1 MARTLVLFAALILS
15 LAAAYFSFTHLNKA
29 IAVQKTN
36 VNLIE
41 NINRLKS
48 DTRKTE
54 DTITQQTK
62 VKETNQIT
70 KSAKQTELRTL
81 LGQIAASEAEL
92 PRRQE
97 KITSQETEINNYDET
112 IAEIKEILKDVDA
125 ETPEEIEAAINQ
137 LQQDKIALDK
147 ELEEVQTAV
156 AAAEESVASK
166 EDALTRVNKT
176 LSDRRDGIVRNT
188 LESTIT
194 AVNPDWGF
202 AVVGAGRAQG
212 MSAEQ
217 PLLVKRGN
225 TYIARLAI
233 VSIEDN
239 QLIADIVPDS
249 IAPGARVL
257 PGDRVIVERAN
268 R

>member
-15 LAAAYFSFTHLNKA
+15 LAAAYFSFSHLNKA

-36 VNLIE
+36 VELLE
-41 NINRLKS
+41 NIDRLKS

-54 DTITQQTK
+54 DIITKQTD
-62 VKETNQIT
+62 VKETNELT
-70 KSAKQTELRTL
+70 KSAKETELRTL

-97 KITSQETEINNYDET
+97 KIARQEAEIKDYDET
-112 IAEIKEILKDVDA
+112 VAEIQDILKDVDA
-125 ETPEEIEAAINQ
+125 TTPEEIEAAINQ
-137 LQQDKIALDK
+137 LQQDKLAVDK

-166 EDALTRVNKT
+166 EQSLDRVNRT

-188 LESTIT
+188 SESTVT

-212 MSAEQ
+212 MSADQ

-233 VSIEDN
+233 VSLEEN

-249 IAPGARVL
+249 LAPGARVL
-257 PGDRVIVERAN
+257 PGDRVIVQRAN

>member
-15 LAAAYFSFTHLNKA
+15 LAAAYFSFSHLNKA
-29 IAVQKTN
+29 ISVQKTN
-36 VNLIE
+36 VDLLE

-54 DTITQQTK
+54 DTITKQTE
-62 VKETNQIT
+62 VKETNEIT
-70 KSAKQTELRTL
+70 KSGKETELKTL

-97 KITSQETEINNYDET
+97 KIGRQEEEINNYDAT
-112 IAEIKEILKDVDA
+112 IAEIKEILKDVNA
-125 ETPEEIEAAINQ
+125 ETPEEIEQAINQ
-137 LQQDKIALDK
+137 LQQDKIAVDK

-156 AAAEESVASK
+156 AAALEGVATK
-166 EDALTRVNKT
+166 EASLSRVNKT
-176 LSDRRDGIVRNT
+176 LAERRDGIVNNT
-188 LESTIT
+188 RESTVT

-202 AVVGAGRAQG
+202 VVVGAGRSQG
-212 MSAEQ
+212 MSADQ
-217 PLLVKRGN
+217 ALLVKRGN

-233 VSIEDN
+233 VSLEDN
-239 QLIADIVPDS
+239 QSIADIVPDS

-257 PGDRVIVERAN
+257 PGDRVIAQRAN

>member
-1 MARTLVLFAALILS
+1 MAKTLVLFAALILS
-15 LAAAYFSFTHLNKA
+15 LAAAYFSFSHLNKA
-29 IAVQKTN
+29 ITVQKTN
-36 VNLIE
+36 VNLLE

-54 DTITQQTK
+54 DTITAQTK
-62 VKETNQIT
+62 VKETNELT
-70 KSAKQTELRTL
+70 KSSKETELKTL

-97 KITSQETEINNYDET
+97 KIARQEEEINNYDAT
-112 IAEIKEILKDVDA
+112 IAEIKEILEDVNA
-125 ETPEEIEAAINQ
+125 ETPEEIEQAINR
-137 LQQDKIALDK
+137 LQQDKIAVDK

-156 AAAEESVASK
+156 AAAQEGVASK
-166 EDALTRVNKT
+166 EDSLARVNRT
-176 LSDRRDGIVRNT
+176 IAERREGIIRNT
-188 LESTIT
+188 FESTIT

-202 AVVGAGRAQG
+202 AVVGAGRTQG

-233 VSIEDN
+233 VSLEDN

-249 IAPGARVL
+249 LAPGARVL